1 MIILV
6 SQTVKVPDLSEEM
19 VKGMGKI
26 VEDTPFKGCDLTIYL
41 VIELDRDD
49 EQEVY
54 AYITGKSEDGK
65 PLERTEALLA
75 LESSIAEYYEKN

>member
-6 SQTVKVPDLSEEM
+6 SQTVNVPDLSDEM
-19 VKGMGKI
+19 VKGI
-26 VEDTPFKGCDLTIYL
+26 EQVVEDSPFKGCDLTIYL

-54 AYITGKSEDGK
+54 TYITGKSKDGK
-65 PLERTEALLA
+65 PLERTEDLLS